1 MTIKKE
7 RRRMKKRG
15 RRILAA
21 LTAVLLLAESVSGTG
36 IIADYPGTIYA
47 ETQRSAIVNATTL
60 NVRSGPGT
68 GNSVVRKLSYGAPV
82 TVVGQETASDGVL
95 WYKLQFTAGGKSME
109 GYASSEYIKFPVS
122 YTTDPQ
128 FEAYMTSQGF
138 PESYKE
144 SLRVLHAEFPSWV
157 WSV

>member
-95 WYKLQFTAGGKSME
+95 WYKLQFTAGG
-109 GYASSEYIKFPVS
+109 
-122 YTTDPQ
+122 
-128 FEAYMTSQGF
+128 
-138 PESYKE
+138 
-144 SLRVLHAEFPSWV
+144 RVWRAMLPPNT
-157 WSV
+157 

>member
-1 MTIKKE
+1 MSCIE
-7 RRRMKKRG
+7 AFGSLNRRFAPLG
-15 RRILAA
+15 WLAA
-21 LTAVLLLAESVSGTG
+21 LIPV
-36 IIADYPGTIYA
+36 IIAPYYCVIG
-47 ETQRSAIVNATTL
+47 
-60 NVRSGPGT
+60 GW
-68 GNSVVRKLSYGAPV
+68 VVKYFVEFVDVYKRQAPV
-82 TVVGQETASDGVL
+82 TVVGQETASDGVR

-157 WSV
+157 FQVQNTGPVSYTHLDVYKRQV